1 MDKFKFI
8 INEQCIA
15 EQIAALLNTHNKLK
29 VIHTKHTILTSNI
42 TYLVK
47 EKYINGLPSI
57 VGCVGIDSTDSHI
70 TTLRHLCVDLNQRR
84 TGIGLELLNNALTYV
99 NTKYVQ
105 MHIRHDN
112 TPSVYLA
119 SKLGFLVDTYDIK
132 NGYFILTV
140 KKEAHA
146 ETYKIH

>member
-8 INEQCIA
+8 IDEQSVA
-15 EQIAALLNTHNKLK
+15 EQIADLLNTYNKLK
-29 VIHTKHTILTSNI
+29 VIHTKHTVLANNI
-42 TYLVK
+42 IYLVK
-47 EKYINGLPSI
+47 QKYIEGSPKI
-57 VGCVGIDSTDSHI
+57 IGCVGIDKIDHSM
-70 TTLRHLCVDLNQRR
+70 TTLRHLCVDVNQRQ
-84 TGIGLELLNNALTYV
+84 TGIGLELLNNALAYV
-99 NTKYVQ
+99 STKYVQ

-112 TPSVYLA
+112 LPSVHLA

-146 ETYKIH
+146 ETYRVH